1 MALWWTNGSL
11 SVSSGDRKWELYDR
25 VVTHA
30 EIRMVNG
37 EAVRVEGTLNEV
49 EKELSDAARS
59 GSSRIAWLTQEG
71 TDQQIGVNPDH
82 VVSLR
87 LVGGER

>member
-1 MALWWTNGSL
+1 M
-11 SVSSGDRKWELYDR
+11 E
-25 VVTHA
+25 HA

-37 EAVRVEGTLNEV
+37 DAIRVEGTLSEI

-59 GSSRIAWLTQEG
+59 GSSRFAWLTREG
-71 TDQQIGVNPDH
+71 TGERIGVNPDQ

-87 LVGGER
+87 LREDRG